1 MAEAININVTISL
14 ANFNRQGKS
23 QSHGFIYESFLCFL
37 SSTMV
42 HISMSKH
49 YLTLVSSFYFLN
61 HYFFIVYLWIFLKPL
76 TLVCLLLLSFNVTN
90 GEESILVHD
99 SYSRPLAYRARALA
113 NELLRRDI
121 LTDIYVKVNPVT
133 FGYNELNNFLW
144 NLL

>member
-1 MAEAININVTISL
+1 MQISIDRGNPNPMVL
-14 ANFNRQGKS
+14 YMNHFTNWKKK
-23 QSHGFIYESFLCFL
+23 ICFL
-37 SSTMV
+37 FSTMV
-42 HISMSKH
+42 HISMPKH

-121 LTDIYVKVNPVT
+121 LTDIYAKVNPVT